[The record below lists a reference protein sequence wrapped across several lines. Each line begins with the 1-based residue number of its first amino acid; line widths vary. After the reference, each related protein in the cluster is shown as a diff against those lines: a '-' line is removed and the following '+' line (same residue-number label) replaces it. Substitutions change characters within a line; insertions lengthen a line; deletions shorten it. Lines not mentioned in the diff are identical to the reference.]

1 MHQPLSP
8 SLPFGLWLLGFLASW
23 LLGFLASWLLGFLA
37 SWLLGFLASNEF
49 ILISNLYESDLTPK
63 GR

>member
-8 SLPFGLWLLGFLASW
+8 SLPFGL
-23 LLGFLASWLLGFLA
+23 WLLGFLA

-49 ILISNLYESDLTPK
+49 ILISNLYESDLTPT

>member
-8 SLPFGLWLLGFLASW
+8 SLPFGL
-23 LLGFLASWLLGFLA
+23 WLLGFLA

>member
-8 SLPFGLWLLGFLASW
+8 SLPFGLW

-63 GR
+63 CR